1 MADETTTGALST
13 EKVTYRTYIQTSS
26 DKDGK
31 TVVDKIKAQA
41 EATQK
46 VTDKNDPQYGVAVNW
61 AKLEKEGWQLLSEN
75 EFVRYNVK
83 TLEGF
88 FALVPDADQQL
99 YLIQCG
105 INYAMNAK
113 ANAAMVATEDGSAE
127 PKAKFDGQTID
138 LRTGVD
144 SEGTYSINEPPSRK
158 SLSDLDKLLNLLK
171 KSGLPPDQIQALLA
185 QAASQV
191 QAPAAEEEEAA

>member
-1 MADETTTGALST
+1 MADETTGALTT
-13 EKVTYRTYIQTSS
+13 EKQSYRTYIQTSS

-46 VTDKNDPQYGVAVNW
+46 VTDKTDPHYGLAVNW
-61 AKLEKEGWQLLSEN
+61 AKLEKEGWTLLCEN
-75 EFVRYNVK
+75 EFIRYSVK

-88 FALVPDADQQL
+88 FALVPDLDQQL

-113 ANAAMVATEDGSAE
+113 ANAAMVVMEDGAAE
-127 PKAKFDGQTID
+127 PKAKFDGVTID

-144 SEGTYSINEPPSRK
+144 SEGTYSINEAPSRK
-158 SLSDLDKLLNLLK
+158 SLSDIDKLMNTLK
-171 KSGLPPDQIQALLA
+171 KMGLPPEQVAALLA
-185 QAASQV
+185 QAASSI
-191 QAPAAEEEEAA
+191 AATQTEEEVAV